1 VSIAAMSTAAGLRLA
16 TLDAT
21 PREDLPMN
29 IRDARSDDAGAIAAI
44 GRVGFPAVHRP
55 AVPEVVVDKAV
66 SRTYGD
72 GALRKCIAACTENP
86 EREFL
91 VAESDGRVIGFVH
104 YEADR
109 PDPELIRIYVDREH
123 LGDGIGTRL
132 LEALEGRLSP
142 GTSYVLLVVGTNERA
157 IRFYESRGFVR
168 ERAVDG
174 PRFFAEHMGIELPS
188 AEYVPAY
195 VMRRT
200 LPSRSPSS

>member
-1 VSIAAMSTAAGLRLA
+1 MMGGDDKIYP
-16 TLDAT
+16 T
-21 PREDLPMN
+21 PREDLPVN

-55 AVPEVVVDKAV
+55 AVPEVVVGEAV
-66 SRTYGD
+66 SRMYGD
-72 GALRKCIAACTENP
+72 DALRRCIAACAESP

-91 VAESDGRVIGFVH
+91 VAESGGRVIGFVH

-109 PDPELIRIYVDREH
+109 LDPELLRIYVDREH

-132 LEALEGRLSP
+132 LEALEARLSP
-142 GTSYVLLVVGTNERA
+142 GASYVLLVVGTNERA
-157 IRFYESRGFVR
+157 IRFYEGRGFVS
-168 ERAVDG
+168 EQEVDG
-174 PRFFAEHMGIELPS
+174 PRLFAEHMGIELPS

-200 LPSRSPSS
+200 LPG